1 MDKEII
7 RLLEAGKADQV
18 DSYVKAMLVTDN
30 HLSCGVNDFLFVYA
44 AIYSRIFSE
53 EKVSLNF
60 LNSALL
66 LLRHLQSNYPNESR
80 SLASQEMYLLVRAIK
95 AGQGDKIDRDR
106 AISRIF
112 ELFRSGTGAYTPES
126 ARQEAISVNGAMA
139 SGNGKS
145 VIDSMRN
152 LRVIKNLLG
161 PIELLSGL
169 GVHLPSV
176 YSDWLKIK
184 GDLP

>member
-1 MDKEII
+1 M
-7 RLLEAGKADQV
+7 ADQV
-18 DSYVKAMLVTDN
+18 DSYVKAMLVSDN
-30 HLSCGVNDFLFVYA
+30 HLSRGVNDFLFLYA
-44 AIYSRIFSE
+44 AIYSRIFPE

-80 SLASQEMYLLVRAIK
+80 SFATQEMYLLVRAIK
-95 AGQGDKIDRDR
+95 SRQGDEIDRDR
-106 AISRIF
+106 AINRIF
-112 ELFRSGTGAYTPES
+112 ELFRSGAGAYTPKS
-126 ARQEAISVNGAMA
+126 AREEAISVKSAMA
-139 SGNGKS
+139 FGNGKS
-145 VIDSMRN
+145 VMGSMQN

-161 PIELLSGL
+161 PIELLSGQ
-169 GVHLPSV
+169 GVLLPSV

>member
-18 DSYVKAMLVTDN
+18 DSYVKAMLVSDN
-30 HLSCGVNDFLFVYA
+30 HLSRGVNDFLFVYA
-44 AIYSRIFSE
+44 AIYSRVFPE
-53 EKVSLNF
+53 EKVSLNL
-60 LNSALL
+60 LNNALL
-66 LLRHLQSNYPNESR
+66 LLWHLQSNYPDESQ
-80 SLASQEMYLLVRAIK
+80 SFAAQEMYLLVRAIK
-95 AGQGDKIDRDR
+95 AGQGDEIDRDH

-112 ELFRSGTGAYTPES
+112 ELFKSGAGAYTPES
-126 ARQEAISVNGAMA
+126 ARQEAISVKGAMA

-161 PIELLSGL
+161 PIELLYGQ

-176 YSDWLKIK
+176 YNDWLKIK